1 MDTFM
6 DQEAFFTS
14 PLRDYVTIADM
25 ARELRVS
32 LESVKSLVER
42 DGPRFSKRHGIVR
55 LWKRRDIDIVR
66 EAIERASASPKR

>member
-1 MDTFM
+1 MESLM

-32 LESVKSLVER
+32 ISLVRNLLEKNAIR
-42 DGPRFSKRHGIVR
+42 AARRHGVVR
-55 LWKRRDIDIVR
+55 LWKRSDLESLRRFV
-66 EAIERASASPKR
+66 EHAGSVG

>member
-1 MDTFM
+1 MDTYM

-32 LESVKSLVER
+32 IALVKKLLDKNGLRSAR
-42 DGPRFSKRHGIVR
+42 RHGVVR
-55 LWKRRDIDIVR
+55 LWKRNDLETLRTLV
-66 EAIERASASPKR
+66 ERAAVVG